1 MAYQISYCG
10 KMSKAVCRPNKET
23 RPLYKWLLVSV
34 IAMLL
39 VGALLRK
46 DVRRIFL
53 PGNPDITEKAL
64 YDLAADIQE
73 GQPVSDAFMV
83 FCRQILDH
91 A

>member
-10 KMSKAVCRPNKET
+10 KISKADCRRNQKT
-23 RPLYKWLLVSV
+23 KPLYKWLLVSI

-39 VGALLRK
+39 VGALSRK
-46 DVRRIFL
+46 DVRRILL